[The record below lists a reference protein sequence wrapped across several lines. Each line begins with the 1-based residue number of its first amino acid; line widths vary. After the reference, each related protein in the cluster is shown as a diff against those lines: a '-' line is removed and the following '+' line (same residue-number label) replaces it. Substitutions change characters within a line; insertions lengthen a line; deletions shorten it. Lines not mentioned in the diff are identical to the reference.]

1 MAKEANIYPNS
12 IDTRVAL
19 LEQSIG
25 MINQTLIEIKHDMK
39 EGFQDIRTEIKELRM
54 EMREE
59 MRDIKKWSWTHFV
72 FLFGAI
78 AGLGVIGA
86 HGFHWF

>member
-25 MINQTLIEIKHDMK
+25 HINETLIRIEQEIKDFRHD
-39 EGFQDIRTEIKELRM
+39 IKDD
-54 EMREE
+54 
-59 MRDIKKWSWTHFV
+59 MRDLKKWSWTHFV

-78 AGLGVIGA
+78 TGLGIVVA
-86 HGFHWF
+86 HGFRWF